1 LVFSLHKSFKT
12 YLDSDT
18 DSSLIPT
25 CKIRG
30 FLVPHT
36 KHPIRCYKT
45 QGAKAWTALSHVASD
60 DMEIVTNE
68 NEPLKSIAWEHQLKG
83 KAQNG

>member
-1 LVFSLHKSFKT
+1 
-12 YLDSDT
+12 
-18 DSSLIPT
+18 
-25 CKIRG
+25 
-30 FLVPHT
+30 VPHT